1 MITVNNQDFE
11 WRKGLTVA
19 GLLEVLRKIRK
30 YKEIIETQNLTVSV
44 NSKLVPTDQYNS
56 TAIHDKDMIYIFS
69 FLSGG

>member
-56 TAIHDKDMIYIFS
+56 TTINDKDMIYIFS